1 MKSNFLLFSVLLFS
15 VFSYGQTQGEMNQN
29 AKSKYL
35 KVDKELNTAYQK
47 ILIEYKDDST
57 FIKNF
62 KAAQRLW
69 VQFRDAEMKA
79 KFPDREEGYYGSVQS
94 MCWFVEM
101 TILTNERLSKIKVW
115 LTGVKE
121 GDVCSGSV
129 KTID

>member
-1 MKSNFLLFSVLLFS
+1 MKSNFLLFRFLLFS
-15 VFSYGQTQGEMNQN
+15 VVSYGQTQGEMNQN
-29 AKSKYL
+29 AKSNYL
-35 KVDKELNTAYQK
+35 KVDKELNAAYQR
-47 ILIEYKDDST
+47 ILIEYKEDNT

-79 KFPDREEGYYGSVQS
+79 KFPNREEGYYGSVQP
-94 MCWFVEM
+94 MCWFTEM
-101 TILTNERLSKIKVW
+101 TILTNERLGKIKIW